1 MTAATEQ
8 LVYADA
14 SALVKLAIDE
24 PESEELGR
32 FVTDTRPLLASSALA
47 VVELLRAV
55 RIADRTGVG
64 IARAR
69 VRLEEML
76 LVDVDRD
83 LLDDAVTYTSA
94 HVRSLDAIHLASAV
108 RIGARRMLV
117 YDRRLAEAAEAAGI
131 EVLHPG
137 A

>member
-1 MTAATEQ
+1 MTAATER

-24 PESEELGR
+24 PESEALGR

-69 VRLEEML
+69 VRLDEML

-94 HVRSLDAIHLASAV
+94 HVRSLDAIHLASAIRV
-108 RIGARRMLV
+108 GARQMLV